1 MTTQQINDKKLW
13 PDTSVLEPNPLNAE
27 SEDFEDETCIEPQ
40 KRWFSISLSAG
51 LMLLLIV
58 LMTMRVAKNIF
69 AESFSEGVAY
79 ILAILTILI
88 IVALAVFWNNRG
100 LKIREQEKTE
110 GI

>member
-69 AESFSEGVAY
+69 AESFSESEQFNTDLIAE
-79 ILAILTILI
+79 ISSLAQNTR
-88 IVALAVFWNNRG
+88 N
-100 LKIREQEKTE
+100 
-110 GI
+110 